1 MQAFI
6 LPNTEKHVLGAAFD
20 ERKEISLVGARG
32 ERIAFQVF
40 VTKAHNVHVHADYD
54 TEVFSELY
62 IPVTVPSGPCPQPE
76 HEKPV
81 YVPDP
86 ILEFD
91 RAVEAGENNGE
102 LLLWCFVDIS
112 RDETRRTFDV
122 TLTVSADEGRDEVT
136 AHVTVFDFELPKEN
150 RNVTAFVTRG
160 DMIDAKDEAE
170 RLKKFDALVDF
181 GLQYGCSPSN
191 IVPEGVFDLPTVLE
205 RIEKY
210 ARDPRCASFSLPYR
224 TTKEIDPVSE
234 KEIECLDTVYLCEL
248 YTAMAN
254 ASTNEC
260 NLFRK
265 ANMYVGFIDE
275 PTPENFFRVRRVYR
289 EIHDL
294 KREIAKS
301 CDFSHKREVEAAL
314 LTMDNIV
321 TVFNKEP
328 IYGEVDTWCPTYWA
342 YHKPEYVYEE
352 KKLRGLGKKNWWY
365 GCCAPW
371 TPFPNLHTDS
381 PMGDS
386 RFESWLRYKFDVK
399 GNLYWATNLTQKHS
413 DGKYFDCDILN
424 EAMLFPSAN
433 GDGLLFYTDTKY
445 GAPMPSLRLFS
456 MYLGLQEYEYF
467 VSADD
472 AARCAIPFYGKA
484 FDMRAM
490 FKPVFDRMAVG
501 TTLVRKFD
509 AEYLRAQIG
518 KRVELAEKNIFVE
531 CDAHGTHSIVRVYSP
546 KGVKING
553 RKGEESV
560 CGRGVCSVFYFDGSD
575 MLEADI
581 SVGEEKLLLA
591 EKRTPISVEKAVSQ
605 SEKVS
610 VCALCDKTVVH
621 VEPFVNEEKI
631 ALYVPV
637 VKDGAVPRTVELD
650 IETLSGDAFILN
662 TVLIDCNG
670 NRYHAGYAVA
680 EENRRQR
687 ISIGVTDVAQNR
699 LNSIEDVEI
708 IKRKEENGKISENFR
723 FDRIVGVEILLQ
735 NNIKLLDDNRE
746 RRLSQYD
753 FAVYD
758 GYLTVEED

>member
-86 ILEFD
+86 ILEFE

-234 KEIECLDTVYLCEL
+234 KEIECLDTAYLCEL

-328 IYGEVDTWCPTYWA
+328 IYGEVDTWCPTY
-342 YHKPEYVYEE
+342 
-352 KKLRGLGKKNWWY
+352 
-365 GCCAPW
+365 
-371 TPFPNLHTDS
+371 
-381 PMGDS
+381 
-386 RFESWLRYKFDVK
+386 
-399 GNLYWATNLTQKHS
+399 
-413 DGKYFDCDILN
+413 
-424 EAMLFPSAN
+424 
-433 GDGLLFYTDTKY
+433 
-445 GAPMPSLRLFS
+445 
-456 MYLGLQEYEYF
+456 
-467 VSADD
+467 
-472 AARCAIPFYGKA
+472 
-484 FDMRAM
+484 
-490 FKPVFDRMAVG
+490 
-501 TTLVRKFD
+501 
-509 AEYLRAQIG
+509 
-518 KRVELAEKNIFVE
+518 
-531 CDAHGTHSIVRVYSP
+531 
-546 KGVKING
+546 
-553 RKGEESV
+553 
-560 CGRGVCSVFYFDGSD
+560 
-575 MLEADI
+575 
-581 SVGEEKLLLA
+581 
-591 EKRTPISVEKAVSQ
+591 
-605 SEKVS
+605 
-610 VCALCDKTVVH
+610 
-621 VEPFVNEEKI
+621 
-631 ALYVPV
+631 
-637 VKDGAVPRTVELD
+637 
-650 IETLSGDAFILN
+650 
-662 TVLIDCNG
+662 
-670 NRYHAGYAVA
+670 
-680 EENRRQR
+680 
-687 ISIGVTDVAQNR
+687 
-699 LNSIEDVEI
+699 
-708 IKRKEENGKISENFR
+708 
-723 FDRIVGVEILLQ
+723 
-735 NNIKLLDDNRE
+735 
-746 RRLSQYD
+746 
-753 FAVYD
+753 
-758 GYLTVEED
+758 

>member
-1 MQAFI
+1 
-6 LPNTEKHVLGAAFD
+6 
-20 ERKEISLVGARG
+20 
-32 ERIAFQVF
+32 
-40 VTKAHNVHVHADYD
+40 
-54 TEVFSELY
+54 
-62 IPVTVPSGPCPQPE
+62 
-76 HEKPV
+76 
-81 YVPDP
+81 
-86 ILEFD
+86 
-91 RAVEAGENNGE
+91 
-102 LLLWCFVDIS
+102 
-112 RDETRRTFDV
+112 
-122 TLTVSADEGRDEVT
+122 
-136 AHVTVFDFELPKEN
+136 
-150 RNVTAFVTRG
+150 
-160 DMIDAKDEAE
+160 
-170 RLKKFDALVDF
+170 
-181 GLQYGCSPSN
+181 
-191 IVPEGVFDLPTVLE
+191 
-205 RIEKY
+205 
-210 ARDPRCASFSLPYR
+210 
-224 TTKEIDPVSE
+224 
-234 KEIECLDTVYLCEL
+234 
-248 YTAMAN
+248 
-254 ASTNEC
+254 
-260 NLFRK
+260 
-265 ANMYVGFIDE
+265 
-275 PTPENFFRVRRVYR
+275 
-289 EIHDL
+289 
-294 KREIAKS
+294 
-301 CDFSHKREVEAAL
+301 
-314 LTMDNIV
+314 
-321 TVFNKEP
+321 
-328 IYGEVDTWCPTYWA
+328 
-342 YHKPEYVYEE
+342 
-352 KKLRGLGKKNWWY
+352 
-365 GCCAPW
+365 
-371 TPFPNLHTDS
+371 
-381 PMGDS
+381 
-386 RFESWLRYKFDVK
+386 
-399 GNLYWATNLTQKHS
+399 
-413 DGKYFDCDILN
+413 
-424 EAMLFPSAN
+424 
-433 GDGLLFYTDTKY
+433 
-445 GAPMPSLRLFS
+445 
-456 MYLGLQEYEYF
+456 
-467 VSADD
+467 
-472 AARCAIPFYGKA
+472 
-484 FDMRAM
+484 M